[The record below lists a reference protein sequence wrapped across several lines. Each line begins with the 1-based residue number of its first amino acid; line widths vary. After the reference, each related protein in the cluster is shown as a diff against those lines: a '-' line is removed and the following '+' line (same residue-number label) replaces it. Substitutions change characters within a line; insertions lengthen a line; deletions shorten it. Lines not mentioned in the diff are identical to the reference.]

1 MAGGVII
8 PYATKIFNQI
18 LKKKTILDIF
28 KTGILTPVLKK
39 LKDATQMD
47 NYRGITVTP
56 VITKLFEYVL
66 LPKLSHSFKQSTLQF
81 GFTEGCS
88 VLLSALLISES
99 KAECKLLTAGPLFLI
114 TV

>member
-18 LKKKTILDIF
+18 LKNKTIPDIF

-47 NYRGITVTP
+47 NYRM
-56 VITKLFEYVL
+56 
-66 LPKLSHSFKQSTLQF
+66 F
-81 GFTEGCS
+81 GFASPGVVRYCTPCRERLRGLHP
-88 VLLSALLISES
+88 VEHLA
-99 KAECKLLTAGPLFLI
+99 
-114 TV
+114 